1 MTLGVTDIDH
11 YHALAGEKA
20 LLGAMEEGNRNHR
33 RGFLACGNTE
43 TTGRDTPHHLRHGLA
58 AGPHLLPDLMTKTV
72 IVVPCFNEADRL
84 MPDAFRDFA
93 RDWRHG
99 VFLFVDDGSTDN
111 TLSLL
116 TALQKS
122 APGSFA
128 VLQLPRNGGKA
139 EAVRQGILEAFRLSP
154 EYVGFWDADLATPL
168 DVLPLFE
175 AVFRDRPQTEIVLGA
190 RVQLL
195 GRDIHRRTLRHYLGR
210 GFATA
215 VAIVLSVNV
224 YDSQCG
230 AKMFRVTDSVRGL
243 FNRPFLSRWVFD
255 VEILARFVKAE
266 RIQGAPRPEA
276 LLYELPLPSWRDVGG
291 SKVRA
296 KDFVTA
302 LFDLVRICRSLR

>member
-1 MTLGVTDIDH
+1 MAYPPD
-11 YHALAGEKA
+11 
-20 LLGAMEEGNRNHR
+20 R
-33 RGFLACGNTE
+33 
-43 TTGRDTPHHLRHGLA
+43 
-58 AGPHLLPDLMTKTV
+58 LLPGQMTKTV
-72 IVVPCFNEADRL
+72 IVVPCFNEANRL
-84 MPDAFRDFA
+84 APEAFCDFA
-93 RDWRHG
+93 RDWCLG

-111 TLSLL
+111 TLQVL

-122 APGSFA
+122 APGRFA
-128 VLQLPRNGGKA
+128 VLQLPHNVGKA
-139 EAVRQGILEAFRLSP
+139 EAVRQGFLEAFRLSP

-195 GRDIHRRTLRHYLGR
+195 GRDIRRRTLRHYLGR

-215 VAIVLSVNV
+215 VAVVLSVNV

-230 AKMFRVTDSVRGL
+230 AKMFRVTDSVRSL
-243 FNRPFLSRWVFD
+243 FIRPFLSRWIFD
-255 VEILARFVKAE
+255 VEILARFIKVKQM
-266 RIQGAPRPEA
+266 QGSPRPED

-291 SKVRA
+291 SKVHA

-302 LFDLVRICRSLR
+302 VFDLVRIYRSLQ